1 MRLTMWR
8 KYGHKLCA
16 LTYFQLLIGL
26 RIKQVFFFSVVF
38 PVFIFV
44 LFNFIWNTDGDPQ
57 ITRFFLSGILM
68 ATCVSEGIYALS
80 NTFKKYA
87 LSGFILYLQKMFTR
101 STVVLY
107 FLGLIISRLFV
118 FACISGALITISVLF
133 FNLRDWFFIFRLL
146 AVLPV
151 CIFIFSFLG
160 LALSFTGIKNIE
172 HSLNHVVFYLV
183 VFTSDAYFPASRSPF
198 VGYIGNFFPLNNL
211 LRLVRMGFEFMNT
224 AALLWLLAWLLVPFV
239 TFCYLFFR
247 MKHRKK

>member
-8 KYGHKLCA
+8 NYGHKLCV

-44 LFNFIWNTDGDPQ
+44 LFSFIWNTDGDPQ

-68 ATCVSEGIYALS
+68 AACVSEGIYALS
-80 NTFKKYA
+80 NTFKKYV

-107 FLGLIISRLFV
+107 FLALVISRLLV
-118 FACISGALITISVLF
+118 FACISGVLIAISVFF
-133 FNLRDWFFIFRLL
+133 FNLRDMAFILRLL

-172 HSLNHVVFYLV
+172 HSLNHIVFYLV

-198 VGYIGNFFPLNNL
+198 VGYIGNFFPLNSL
-211 LRLVRMGFEFMNT
+211 LRLVRMGFEFINMT
-224 AALLWLLAWLLVPFV
+224 ALLSLSAWIIVPFAA
-239 TFCYLFFR
+239 FCYLFFK